1 MNAPSHPR
9 QGAIFD
15 FNTEA
20 AVTRASQPIPSA
32 ASTGEHVAW
41 TGLIERFVYRNAD
54 NGFGIALLR
63 RDDGIG
69 ATIKGPLWGLD
80 VGDAVA
86 IDGVVEDDPRHGRQV
101 KVLSARP
108 ILPGTR
114 DGVARYLKSGK
125 IAGIGPTIA
134 DRLLDQLG
142 DDALEQIRKDPDVLK
157 GIKGLSR
164 KVRTTLVEQVQV
176 HAAAAANAVFLYG
189 LGLGPTLTARIEQR
203 YGKDTVRHVRERP
216 YRLAEEIPGIGFKTA
231 DRLARELGV
240 PATSPERMRA
250 GLVHALQELAQQ
262 GHTAPPESAALAGAM
277 AILEVPAEPL
287 MDAIDALVAQ
297 GTFVRSDDA
306 LCLAELAHAEQRLAH
321 RMAELLHA
329 QSTALPDLEA
339 RLADAEAALG
349 FDLQGG
355 QRDAVTR
362 TLQTGVLVVT
372 GGPGTGK
379 TTIIR
384 GVLAA
389 MARDKPRL
397 ALAAPT
403 GRAARRLAEA
413 TGAEA
418 KTLHRLLEF
427 EPRTGRFLRNK
438 DTPLDA
444 DLIIVDEVSMM
455 EVPLAAA
462 LFDATPL
469 GARVLL
475 VGDADQLPSVGPG
488 AVLDDL
494 IQSHCIPVV
503 ALDRIYRQ
511 GEGSQIA
518 LNAYRVRK
526 GEMPQ
531 SSPRNADGDFYLV
544 PRENPEDI
552 LAGVLE
558 IVQHRLPQRGFE
570 PIRDIQVLA
579 PVHRGPLG
587 TQALNEALRQALNPY
602 GEQLGNGLRV
612 GDKVQQTKN
621 DYDLEVFN
629 GDIGVVVGRGQGRAD
644 NRQPGLPLSPTV
656 QIRFGERL
664 VDVEGGA
671 LDNLQLAYAVTVHKS
686 QGSEYPAVVL
696 PLHPQHHIM
705 LQRNL
710 LYTALTRGRRFVV
723 LVGPARAIERAVQ
736 NDAPIHRHTQ
746 LRQALQR
753 AMGTYTTEDA

>member
-1 MNAPSHPR
+1 MTGPNRPR

-15 FNTEA
+15 FADGGARGRQGQNAPTA
-20 AVTRASQPIPSA
+20 AT
-32 ASTGEHVAW
+32 TGERVAW
-41 TGLIERFVYRNAD
+41 QGAIERFVYRNAE
-54 NGFGIALLR
+54 NGFGVALYR
-63 RDDGIG
+63 RDDGIA
-69 ATIKGPLWGLD
+69 ATIKGPLWGIEI
-80 VGDAVA
+80 GAAVA
-86 IDGVVEDDPRHGRQV
+86 IDGVVEEDPRHGRQV
-101 KVLSARP
+101 RVLSARP
-108 ILPGTR
+108 ILPDSR
-114 DGVARYLKSGK
+114 EGVLRYLKSGK

-134 DRLLDQLG
+134 ERLLDHLG
-142 DDALEQIRKDPDVLK
+142 EDPLGQIRDNPDALNGV
-157 GIKGLSR
+157 KGLAKKAR
-164 KVRTTLVEQVQV
+164 AALVEQVQV
-176 HAAAAANAVFLYG
+176 HAEAAANAVFLYG
-189 LGLGPTLTARIEQR
+189 LGLGPLLTARIEQR
-203 YGKDTVRHVRERP
+203 YGKDTVRQVRERP
-216 YRLAEEIPGIGFKTA
+216 YRLAEDVQGIGFKTA

-240 PATSPERMRA
+240 PETSPDRMRA
-250 GLVHALQELAQQ
+250 GLLHALQELAQQ
-262 GHTAPPESAALAGAM
+262 GHTAPPESLVLETAA
-277 AILEVPAEPL
+277 AILEVAP
-287 MDAIDALVAQ
+287 DALDEAVALAVAQ
-297 GTFVRSDDA
+297 GACVRADGA
-306 LCLAELAHAEQRLAH
+306 LCLADLAHAEARIAL
-321 RMAELLHA
+321 RMATLLGE
-329 QSTALPDLEA
+329 QSTQLLDMPA
-339 RLADAEAALG
+339 RIAEAEIALG
-349 FDLQGG
+349 FALEGG
-355 QRDAVTR
+355 QRDAVMR
-362 TLQTGVLVVT
+362 TLETGVLVVT

-427 EPRTGRFLRNK
+427 DPRTGRFLRNLE
-438 DTPLDA
+438 TPLDA

-455 EVPLAAA
+455 EAQLAAA
-462 LFDATPL
+462 LLDATPL
-469 GARVLL
+469 GARLLL

-494 IQSHCIPVV
+494 IQSQCIPVV
-503 ALDRIYRQ
+503 ALNRIYRQ

-518 LNAYRVRK
+518 LNAHRVRM
-526 GEMPQ
+526 GQLPQ
-531 SSPRNADGDFYLV
+531 SSPRHADGDFYLV
-544 PRENPEDI
+544 PREQPEDI

-587 TQALNEALRQALNPY
+587 TQALNEALRHALNPH
-602 GEQLGNGLRV
+602 GEQLSHGLRV
-612 GDKVQQTKN
+612 GDKVQQLKN

-629 GDIGVVVGRGQGRAD
+629 GDIGVVVGRGDGKSD
-644 NRQPGLPLSPTV
+644 NRQPGLALSAAIK
-656 QIRFGERL
+656 IRFGERL
-664 VDVEGGA
+664 VEVEGSA

-696 PLHPQHHIM
+696 PLHPAHHMM

-723 LVGPARAIERAVQ
+723 LVGPTRAIERAVQ

-753 AMGTYTTEDA
+753 AMQKE

>member
-1 MNAPSHPR
+1 MSPPSQPR

-15 FNTEA
+15 FAQEGPA
-20 AVTRASQPIPSA
+20 MRRDRAEGSA
-32 ASTGEHVAW
+32 APAGERVAW
-41 TGLIERFVYRNAD
+41 SGLLERFVYRNAD

-69 ATIKGPLWGLD
+69 ATIKGPLWGLTE
-80 VGDAVA
+80 GDAIAVE
-86 IDGVVEDDPRHGRQV
+86 GVVEDDPRHGRQV
-101 KVLSARP
+101 RVMSARP

-114 DGVARYLKSGK
+114 EGVSRYLKSGK
-125 IAGIGPTIA
+125 IAGIGPAISQ
-134 DRLLDQLG
+134 RLLDHLG
-142 DDALEQIRKDPDVLK
+142 DNVLEQIRADPDVLR
-157 GIKGLSR
+157 GIKGISR
-164 KVRTTLVEQVQV
+164 KVRTALVEQVQE
-176 HAAAAANAVFLYG
+176 HAEAAANAVFLYG
-189 LGLGPTLTARIEQR
+189 LGLGPLLTTRVEQR
-203 YGKDTVRHVRERP
+203 YGKDTVRQVRERP
-216 YRLAEEIPGIGFKTA
+216 YRLAEDVPGIGFKTA
-231 DRLARELGV
+231 DRVARELGV

-250 GLVHALQELAQQ
+250 GILHALQELAQQ
-262 GHTAPPESAALAGAM
+262 GHTAPPEPLVLANAM
-277 AILEVPAEPL
+277 AILEVAAEPL
-287 MDAIDALVAQ
+287 AEAVQQLVGQ
-297 GTFVRSDDA
+297 DVIVRSGDA
-306 LCLAELAHAEQRLAH
+306 LCLAELAHAEQRLAL
-321 RMAELLHA
+321 RLAELLGPE
-329 QSTALPDLEA
+329 SVALPNLLA
-339 RLADAEAALG
+339 RLADAEGALG
-349 FDLQGG
+349 FGLEGS

-427 EPRTGRFLRNK
+427 EPRTGRFLRNQEA
-438 DTPLDA
+438 PLDA
-444 DLIIVDEVSMM
+444 DLIIVDETSMM
-455 EVPLAAA
+455 DVTLAAA

-494 IQSHCIPVV
+494 IRSGCIPVV

-518 LNAYRVRK
+518 LNAHRVRM
-526 GEMPQ
+526 GQVPL

-544 PRENPEDI
+544 PREQPEDI

-587 TQALNEALRQALNPY
+587 TQALNEALRQALNPH

-612 GDKVQQTKN
+612 GDKVQQLKN

-644 NRQPGLPLSPTV
+644 NRQPGLPLAPVV

-664 VDVEGGA
+664 VDVEGSA

-723 LVGPARAIERAVQ
+723 LVGPMRAIERAVQ

-753 AMGTYTTEDA
+753 AIGASHVGGA

>member
-1 MNAPSHPR
+1 MSAPAGPR
-9 QGAIFD
+9 QGAIFAFD
-15 FNTEA
+15 SAAPARFAPA
-20 AVTRASQPIPSA
+20 AVSP
-32 ASTGEHVAW
+32 GDHVAW
-41 TGLIERFVYRNAD
+41 TGLIERFVFRNPEK
-54 NGFGIALLR
+54 GFGIALLR

-69 ATIKGPLWGLD
+69 ATIKGSLWGLN
-80 VGDAVA
+80 VGDSVA
-86 IDGVVEDDPRHGRQV
+86 IEGVAEDDPRHGRQI

-108 ILPGTR
+108 ILPDTR
-114 DGVARYLKSGK
+114 EGVARYLRSGK

-134 DRLLDQLG
+134 QRLLDHLG
-142 DDALEQIRKDPDVLK
+142 ADALEQIRQNPDVLK
-157 GIKGLSR
+157 GVKGLNR
-164 KVRTTLVEQVQV
+164 KARAALVDQVQV
-176 HAAAAANAVFLYG
+176 NAEAAANAVFLFG
-189 LGLGPTLTARIEQR
+189 LGLGPLLTARIAQR
-203 YGKDTVRHVRERP
+203 YGNDTVRQVRERP
-216 YRLAEEIPGIGFKTA
+216 YRLAEDVPGIGFKTA

-240 PATSPERMRA
+240 PATSPDRMRA

-262 GHTAPPESAALAGAM
+262 GHTAPPEPTVLAAAAGVLEVEPDALAEAVD
-277 AILEVPAEPL
+277 LL
-287 MDAIDALVAQ
+287 MAQ
-297 GTFVRSDDA
+297 GALVRSDGA
-306 LCLAELAHAEQRLAH
+306 LCLAELAHAEQRLAQRLAALLH
-321 RMAELLHA
+321 EKSLELLDI
-329 QSTALPDLEA
+329 SA
-339 RLADAEAALG
+339 RLADAEVALG
-349 FDLQGG
+349 FALEGS
-355 QRDAVTR
+355 QREAVTR

-427 EPRTGRFLRNK
+427 EPRTGRFLRNA
-438 DTPLDA
+438 DVPLDA

-455 EVPLAAA
+455 EVSLAAA

-494 IQSHCIPVV
+494 IQSQCMPVV

-518 LNAYRVRK
+518 LNAQRVRD
-526 GEMPQ
+526 GLMPQ
-531 SSPRNADGDFYLV
+531 SSPRNADGDFFLV
-544 PRENPEDI
+544 PREQPEDI

-587 TQALNEALRQALNPY
+587 THALNEALREALNPH

-612 GDKVQQTKN
+612 GDKVQQLKN

-629 GDIGVVVGRGQGRAD
+629 GDIGVVVGRGVGRAD
-644 NRQPGLPLSPTV
+644 NRQPGLPLAPTV

-664 VDVEGGA
+664 VDVEGSA

-686 QGSEYPAVVL
+686 QGSEYPAVIL
-696 PLHPQHHIM
+696 PLHPSHHIM

-723 LVGPARAIERAVQ
+723 LVGPLRAIERAVQ

-753 AMGTYTTEDA
+753 SMQEVA

>member
-1 MNAPSHPR
+1 MSAPYRPR
-9 QGAIFD
+9 QGAIFEFRAD
-15 FNTEA
+15 VPSPTTPASA
-20 AVTRASQPIPSA
+20 AV
-32 ASTGEHVAW
+32 GEQVAW
-41 TGLIERFVYRNAD
+41 TGQIERFVFRNPEK
-54 NGFGIALLR
+54 GFGIALFR
-63 RDDGIG
+63 KDDGTA
-69 ATIKGPLWGLD
+69 ATIKGPLWGLN
-80 VGDAVA
+80 VGDSVA
-86 IDGVVEDDPRHGRQV
+86 LEGVMEDDPRHGRQV

-108 ILPGTR
+108 ILPDTR
-114 DGVARYLKSGK
+114 AGVARYLKSGQ

-134 DRLLDQLG
+134 ERLLDHLG
-142 DDALEQIRKDPDVLK
+142 PDALERIRENPDVLK
-157 GIKGLSR
+157 GVKGLQR
-164 KVRTTLVEQVQV
+164 KARAALVEQVLL
-176 HAAAAANAVFLYG
+176 HAEAAANAVFLFG
-189 LGLGPTLTARIEQR
+189 LGLGPLLTARVEQR
-203 YGKDTVRHVRERP
+203 YGKDTVRQVRERP
-216 YRLAEEIPGIGFKTA
+216 YRLAEDVPGIGFKTA

-240 PATSPERMRA
+240 PADSPDRVRA
-250 GLVHALQELAQQ
+250 GLMHALQQLAQD
-262 GHTAPPESAALAGAM
+262 GHTAPPEPMVLAAAAAVLEIDEAPLLAVVADLV
-277 AILEVPAEPL
+277 AQ
-287 MDAIDALVAQ
+287 DALVRAD
-297 GTFVRSDDA
+297 GA
-306 LCLAELAHAEQRLAH
+306 LCLPELAAAEERLAQ
-321 RMAELLHA
+321 RMAELLREA
-329 QSTALPDLEA
+329 SLALADVAA

-349 FDLQGG
+349 FALEGG

-389 MARDKPRL
+389 MARDRPRL

-427 EPRTGRFLRNK
+427 EPRSGRFLRNAE
-438 DTPLDA
+438 TPLEA

-455 EVPLAAA
+455 EVSLAAA

-494 IQSHCIPVV
+494 IQSRCVPVV

-518 LNAYRVRK
+518 LNAYRVRN
-526 GEMPQ
+526 GELPQ
-531 SSPRNADGDFYLV
+531 SSPRNADGDFFLV
-544 PRENPEDI
+544 PREQPDDI

-579 PVHRGPLG
+579 PMHRGPLG
-587 TQALNEALRQALNPY
+587 TQALNEALREALNPY

-612 GDKVQQTKN
+612 GDKVQQLKN

-629 GDIGVVVGRGQGRAD
+629 GDIGVVVGRGQGHAD
-644 NRQPGLPLSPTV
+644 NRQPGLPLASTV

-664 VDVEGGA
+664 VDVEGSA

-696 PLHPQHHIM
+696 PLHPGHHIM

-723 LVGPARAIERAVQ
+723 LVGPLRAIERAVQ
-736 NDAPIHRHTQ
+736 NDAPIHRHTR
-746 LRQALQR
+746 LRLALQR
-753 AMGTYTTEDA
+753 AMQEAA

>member
-1 MNAPSHPR
+1 MSPPSRPR
-9 QGAIFD
+9 QGAIFEFAQD
-15 FNTEA
+15 GLTM
-20 AVTRASQPIPSA
+20 RQSQPVPTPA
-32 ASTGEHVAW
+32 VAGERVTW
-41 TGLIERFVYRNAD
+41 SGLLERFVYRNAD

-63 RDDGIG
+63 RDDGIA
-69 ATIKGPLWGLD
+69 ATIKGPLWGLTE
-80 VGDAVA
+80 GDAIA

-108 ILPGTR
+108 VVPGTR
-114 DGVARYLKSGK
+114 AGVLRYLKSGQ
-125 IAGIGPTIA
+125 IAGLGPTLA
-134 DRLLDQLG
+134 ERVVDHLG
-142 DDALEQIRKDPDVLK
+142 DDALARIRTDPDVLK
-157 GIKGLSR
+157 GVKGLNR
-164 KVRTTLVEQVQV
+164 KVRAALVEQVEK
-176 HAAAAANAVFLYG
+176 HAEAAANAVFLYG
-189 LGLGPTLTARIEQR
+189 LGLGPLLTARIEQR
-203 YGKDTVRHVRERP
+203 YGKDTVRQVRERP
-216 YRLAEEIPGIGFKTA
+216 YRLAEDVPGIGFKTA

-240 PATSPERMRA
+240 PTTSPDRMRA
-250 GLVHALQELAQQ
+250 GLTHALHELAQQ
-262 GHTAPPESAALAGAM
+262 GHTAPPETLVMANAM
-277 AILEVPAEPL
+277 TILEVTEAPLAAAIAALLAEETL
-287 MDAIDALVAQ
+287 
-297 GTFVRSDDA
+297 VRSGDA
-306 LCLAELAHAEQRLAH
+306 LCLAELAHAEERLAQRLA
-321 RMAELLHA
+321 ELLGA
-329 QSTALPDLEA
+329 ASAARPDLPA
-339 RLADAEAALG
+339 RLTDAEAALG
-349 FDLQGG
+349 FTLEGS
-355 QRDAVTR
+355 QREAVTR
-362 TLQTGVLVVT
+362 ALQTGVLVVT

-389 MARDKPRL
+389 MARDQPRL

-438 DTPLDA
+438 ETPLDA
-444 DLIIVDEVSMM
+444 DLIIVDETSMM
-455 EVPLAAA
+455 EVTLAAA

-518 LNAYRVRK
+518 LNAHRVRM
-526 GEMPQ
+526 GQLPH
-531 SSPRNADGDFYLV
+531 SSPRNAEGDFFLV
-544 PRENPEDI
+544 PREQPEDI

-587 TQALNEALRQALNPY
+587 TQALNEALRQALNPD
-602 GEQLGNGLRV
+602 GEPLGNGLRV
-612 GDKVQQTKN
+612 GDKVQQLKN

-644 NRQPGLPLSPTV
+644 NRQPGLPLAPTV

-664 VDVEGGA
+664 VDVEGSA

-723 LVGPARAIERAVQ
+723 LVGPMRAIERAVQ
-736 NDAPIHRHTQ
+736 NDAPIHRYTQ

-753 AMGTYTTEDA
+753 ATGQREGA

>member
-1 MNAPSHPR
+1 MNGSTRPR
-9 QGAIFD
+9 QGGIFD
-15 FNTEA
+15 FA
-20 AVTRASQPIPSA
+20 DGPSRSQRVPTA

-41 TGLIERFVYRNAD
+41 TGAIERFVFRNAE
-54 NGFGIALLR
+54 NGFGVAQFR
-63 RDDGIG
+63 RDDGIA
-69 ATIKGPLWGLD
+69 ATIKGPLWGIEI
-80 VGDAVA
+80 GDSVA
-86 IDGVVEDDPRHGRQV
+86 IEGVVEDDPRHGRQV
-101 KVLSARP
+101 RVLSARP

-114 DGVARYLKSGK
+114 EGVLRYLKSGK
-125 IAGIGPTIA
+125 VSGIGPTIA
-134 DRLLDQLG
+134 ERLLDHLG
-142 DDALEQIRKDPDVLK
+142 DDPLARIRDDPDALK
-157 GIKGLSR
+157 GVKGLGKKAR
-164 KVRTTLVEQVQV
+164 QALVDQVQL
-176 HAAAAANAVFLYG
+176 HAEAAENAVFLYG
-189 LGLGPTLTARIEQR
+189 LGLGPLLTARIEQR
-203 YGKDTVRHVRERP
+203 YGKDTVRQVRERP
-216 YRLAEEIPGIGFKTA
+216 YRLAEEVQGIGFKTA

-240 PATSPERMRA
+240 AETSPDRLRA
-250 GLVHALQELAQQ
+250 GLLHALQELAQH
-262 GHTAPPESAALAGAM
+262 GHTAPPEPLVLETAA
-277 AILEVPAEPL
+277 AILEVAPDQLAAAVQL
-287 MDAIDALVAQ
+287 AVQQ
-297 GTFVRSDDA
+297 GTCVRIDDA
-306 LCLAELAHAEQRLAH
+306 LCLADLAHAEERIATRLAALL
-321 RMAELLHA
+321 AEKSNEL
-329 QSTALPDLEA
+329 QDMPA
-339 RLADAEAALG
+339 RLAEAEIALG
-349 FDLQGG
+349 FTLEGG
-355 QRDAVTR
+355 QRDAVIR

-403 GRAARRLAEA
+403 GRAARRLGEA

-427 EPRTGRFLRNK
+427 EPRTGRFLRNA
-438 DTPLDA
+438 DVPLEA

-455 EVPLAAA
+455 EAQLAAA
-462 LFDATPL
+462 LLDATPL
-469 GARVLL
+469 GARLLL

-494 IQSHCIPVV
+494 IQSQRIPVV
-503 ALDRIYRQ
+503 ALNRIYRQ

-518 LNAYRVRK
+518 LNAARVRT
-526 GEMPQ
+526 GQMPQ
-531 SSPRNADGDFYLV
+531 SSPRHAEGDFFLV
-544 PRENPEDI
+544 PREQPEDI

-587 TQALNEALRQALNPY
+587 TQALNEALRHALNPH
-602 GEQLGNGLRV
+602 GEQLSHGLRV
-612 GDKVQQTKN
+612 GDKVQQLKN

-629 GDIGVVVGRGQGRAD
+629 GDIGVVVGRGVGRAD
-644 NRQPGLPLSPTV
+644 NRQPGLPLTPTV

-664 VDVEGGA
+664 VDVEGSA

-686 QGSEYPAVVL
+686 QGSEYPAVIL
-696 PLHPQHHIM
+696 PLHPSHHIM

-723 LVGPARAIERAVQ
+723 LVGPLRAVERAVQ
-736 NDAPIHRHTQ
+736 NDAPIHRHTL

-753 AMGTYTTEDA
+753 AIPAEAP

>member
-1 MNAPSHPR
+1 MNAPRRPS

-15 FNTEA
+15 FAGDLQTEKPGQMLTVGSGDR
-20 AVTRASQPIPSA
+20 VT
-32 ASTGEHVAW
+32 W
-41 TGLIERFVYRNAD
+41 TGVLERFLFRNPD
-54 NGFGIALLR
+54 KGFGIALLR
-63 RDDGIG
+63 RDDGGG
-69 ATIKGPLWGLD
+69 ATIKGPLWGLQ
-80 VGDAVA
+80 VGDAVT
-86 IDGVVEDDPRHGRQV
+86 IDGVMEDDPRHGRQV

-114 DGVARYLKSGK
+114 AGVARYLQSGK
-125 IAGIGPTIA
+125 IPGIGPTTA
-134 DRLLDQLG
+134 ARLLDQLG
-142 DDALEQIRKDPDVLK
+142 ETALEQIRDNPDVLRSV
-157 GIKGLSR
+157 KGLSKKAR
-164 KVRTTLVEQVQV
+164 AALVEQVHV
-176 HAAAAANAVFLYG
+176 HAEAAANAVFLYG
-189 LGLGPTLTARIEQR
+189 LGLGPVLTARIEQR
-203 YGKDTVRHVRERP
+203 YGKDTVRQVRERP
-216 YRLAEEIPGIGFKTA
+216 YRLAEDVAGIGFKTA

-240 PATSPERMRA
+240 PPASPERLRA

-262 GHTAPPESAALAGAM
+262 GHTAPPESLVLAGAM
-277 AILEVPAEPL
+277 AVLE
-287 MDAIDALVAQ
+287 IDEDVLLPVIDQLVAA
-297 GTFVRSDDA
+297 GVLVRSDDA

-321 RMAELLHA
+321 RLAELLGA
-329 QSTALPDLEA
+329 ASEA
-339 RLADAEAALG
+339 RPAVQERLADAEFALG
-349 FDLQGG
+349 FALEGG

-389 MARDKPRL
+389 MARDNPRL

-438 DTPLDA
+438 ETPLDA
-444 DLIIVDEVSMM
+444 DLVIVDEVSMM

-469 GARVLL
+469 GARILL

-494 IQSHCIPVV
+494 IQSQCVPVV
-503 ALDRIYRQ
+503 ALNRIYRQ

-518 LNAYRVRK
+518 LNAHRVRH

-544 PRENPEDI
+544 TRDQPEDI

-587 TQALNEALRQALNPY
+587 TQALNEALRQALNPH

-612 GDKVQQTKN
+612 GDKVQQLKN

-629 GDIGVVVGRGQGRAD
+629 GDIGVVVGRGVGRAD
-644 NRQPGLPLSPTV
+644 NRQPGLPLAPTV
-656 QIRFGERL
+656 QIRFGDRL
-664 VDVEGGA
+664 VDVEGSA

-723 LVGPARAIERAVQ
+723 LVGPLAAISRAVA

-746 LRQALQR
+746 LRQALQQAMR
-753 AMGTYTTEDA
+753 ATEREGL

>member
-1 MNAPSHPR
+1 MNAPNRPR

-15 FNTEA
+15 FADGNFRP
-20 AVTRASQPIPSA
+20 RASQPSATA
-32 ASTGEHVAW
+32 ASIGEEVAW
-41 TGLIERFVYRNAD
+41 TGIIERFVYRNAE
-54 NGFGIALLR
+54 NGFGVALLR
-63 RDDGIG
+63 RDDGIA
-69 ATIKGPLWGLD
+69 ATVKGPLWGIN

-101 KVLSARP
+101 RVQSARP

-114 DGVARYLKSGK
+114 EGVIRYLKSGK

-134 DRLLDQLG
+134 ERLLDHLG
-142 DDALEQIRKDPDVLK
+142 DNALERIRSDPDVLK
-157 GIKGLSR
+157 SVKGLNR
-164 KVRTTLVEQVQV
+164 KARAALVEQVQV
-176 HAAAAANAVFLYG
+176 HAEAAANAVFLYG
-189 LGLGPTLTARIEQR
+189 LGLGPLLTARVEQR
-203 YGKDTVRHVRERP
+203 YGKDTVRQVRERP
-216 YRLAEEIPGIGFKTA
+216 YRLAEEVPGIGFRTA

-240 PATSPERMRA
+240 SETSPDRIRA
-250 GLVHALQELAQQ
+250 GLLHALQDLAQH
-262 GHTAPPESAALAGAM
+262 GHTAPPRTLVLETAA
-277 AILEVPAEPL
+277 AILEIDPAALGDVVEL
-287 MDAIDALVAQ
+287 LVAQ
-297 GTFVRSDDA
+297 GVVVEAQDA
-306 LCLAELAHAEQRLAH
+306 LCLAELAHAEQGLAH
-321 RMAELLHA
+321 ALARLLHTDSAEL
-329 QSTALPDLEA
+329 PDVPA

-349 FDLQGG
+349 FALEGS

-362 TLQTGVLVVT
+362 TLQANVLVVT

-403 GRAARRLAEA
+403 GRAARRLSEA

-427 EPRTGRFLRNK
+427 DPRTGRFLRNK
-438 DTPLDA
+438 QLPLDA

-455 EVPLAAA
+455 EVTLAQA
-462 LFDATPL
+462 LFDATAV

-503 ALDRIYRQ
+503 ALNRIYRQ

-518 LNAYRVRK
+518 LNAARVRA
-526 GEMPQ
+526 GQMPQ
-531 SSPRNADGDFYLV
+531 SSPRHADGDFYLV
-544 PRENPEDI
+544 PREQPEDI

-558 IVQHRLPQRGFE
+558 IVQHRLPLRGFE

-587 TQALNEALRQALNPY
+587 THALNDALRQALNPY
-602 GEQLGNGLRV
+602 GEQLSHGLRV
-612 GDKVQQTKN
+612 GDKVQQLKN

-629 GDIGVVVGRGQGRAD
+629 GDIGVVVGRGTGRAD
-644 NRQPGLPLSPTV
+644 NRQPGLPLSPAV

-664 VDVEGGA
+664 VDIEGSA

-723 LVGPARAIERAVQ
+723 LVGPLRAIERAVQ

-753 AMGTYTTEDA
+753 AMQTEAS